1 MTTVRVQGPEGS
13 QSLELAA
20 DATVG
25 DLKDAIADK
34 LGIPPAAQTLLTG
47 FPPSTLTADDTA
59 ALAATLGS
67 APRVLVRRAAGSAPA
82 APAASSNRR
91 KPATVQRVAPGTS
104 ARDAELPA
112 PAPAAAAAAAS
123 SSSSA
128 AASSSSAAAA
138 PKRARD
144 GDDDDGESAIP
155 ASLRPASGA
164 ERKKQAKAKA
174 PKAKTAEQIATA
186 YYHAGSS
193 GSALAAR
200 GDFLTEHGMIEHRVA
215 ALGSRKYTIDGV
227 AAQGKGG
234 ARLDVSFKGVRN
246 QMHESVQWLSRDEM
260 REVLRLLASRGSSS
274 RRTAS
279 AASHLLAPREMAAR
293 SPAMLWSLAHEFY
306 GDIAGGVDALQVEL
320 ATQASQA

>member
-1 MTTVRVQGPEGS
+1 MT
-13 QSLELAA
+13 
-20 DATVG
+20 
-25 DLKDAIADK
+25 
-34 LGIPPAAQTLLTG
+34 
-47 FPPSTLTADDTA
+47 
-59 ALAATLGS
+59 
-67 APRVLVRRAAGSAPA
+67 APRSRPRWVPRRACSCA
-82 APAASSNRR
+82 APRAAHRWRPPHRR
-91 KPATVQRVAPGTS
+91 TAGTRHRAARAAWHVGARRGAARACAGGRRRVVVGRGA
-104 ARDAELPA
+104 
-112 PAPAAAAAAAS
+112 
-123 SSSSA
+123 
-128 AASSSSAAAA
+128 SSSAAAA

-234 ARLDVSFKGVRN
+234 ARLEVSFKGVRN

>member
-25 DLKDAIADK
+25 ELKDAIADK
-34 LGIPPAAQTLLTG
+34 LGIPTAAQTLLTG
-47 FPPSTLTADDTA
+47 FPPSTLTADDSA

-82 APAASSNRR
+82 APTASSNRR
-91 KPATVQRVAPGTS
+91 KPATVQRVQPGTS
-104 ARDAELPA
+104 ARDAEPPA
-112 PAPAAAAAAAS
+112 PAPAAAAA
-123 SSSSA
+123 SSSA
-128 AASSSSAAAA
+128 AAASSSAAAA

-234 ARLDVSFKGVRN
+234 ARLEVSFKGVRN

>member
-1 MTTVRVQGPEGS
+1 MTRATS
-13 QSLELAA
+13 QW
-20 DATVG
+20 
-25 DLKDAIADK
+25 
-34 LGIPPAAQTLLTG
+34 
-47 FPPSTLTADDTA
+47 
-59 ALAATLGS
+59 
-67 APRVLVRRAAGSAPA
+67 PR
-82 APAASSNRR
+82 
-91 KPATVQRVAPGTS
+91 PGT
-104 ARDAELPA
+104 
-112 PAPAAAAAAAS
+112 
-123 SSSSA
+123 
-128 AASSSSAAAA
+128 
-138 PKRARD
+138 
-144 GDDDDGESAIP
+144 
-155 ASLRPASGA
+155 
-164 ERKKQAKAKA
+164 
-174 PKAKTAEQIATA
+174 KAKTAEQIATA

-234 ARLDVSFKGVRN
+234 ARLEVSFKGVRN

>member
-1 MTTVRVQGPEGS
+1 MT
-13 QSLELAA
+13 
-20 DATVG
+20 
-25 DLKDAIADK
+25 
-34 LGIPPAAQTLLTG
+34 
-47 FPPSTLTADDTA
+47 
-59 ALAATLGS
+59 
-67 APRVLVRRAAGSAPA
+67 APRSRPRWVPRRACFVRRAAGARTGGAHRIVEPPEAGSRRARA
-82 APAASSNRR
+82 AGHVGARR
-91 KPATVQRVAPGTS
+91 RRA
-104 ARDAELPA
+104 A
-112 PAPAAAAAAAS
+112 PAPAAAAAA
-123 SSSSA
+123 SSSA
-128 AASSSSAAAA
+128 AAASSSAAAA

-227 AAQGKGG
+227 AAQGKGV
-234 ARLDVSFKGVRN
+234 ARLEVSFKGVRN

-279 AASHLLAPREMAAR
+279 AASTSSRRARWRALAR
-293 SPAMLWSLAHEFY
+293 
-306 GDIAGGVDALQVEL
+306 DALVARARVL
-320 ATQASQA
+320 RRHRRRRRRAPGRARDAG

>member
-34 LGIPPAAQTLLTG
+34 LGIPTAAQTLLTG
-47 FPPSTLTADDTA
+47 FPPSTLTADDSA

-82 APAASSNRR
+82 APTASSNRR
-91 KPATVQRVAPGTS
+91 KPATVQRVQPGTS
-104 ARDAELPA
+104 ARDAEPPA
-112 PAPAAAAAAAS
+112 PAPAAAAAA
-123 SSSSA
+123 
-128 AASSSSAAAA
+128 SSSAAAA

-174 PKAKTAEQIATA
+174 PKARTAEQIATA

>member
-25 DLKDAIADK
+25 ELKDAIADK
-34 LGIPPAAQTLLTG
+34 LGIPTAAQTLLTG

-104 ARDAELPA
+104 ARDAEPPA
-112 PAPAAAAAAAS
+112 PAPAAAAA
-123 SSSSA
+123 SSA
-128 AASSSSAAAA
+128 AAAASSSAAAA

-215 ALGSRKYTIDGV
+215 ALGSRKYTIDGI

-234 ARLDVSFKGVRN
+234 ARLEVSFKGVRN

>member
-34 LGIPPAAQTLLTG
+34 LGIPTAAQTLLTG
-47 FPPSTLTADDTA
+47 FPPSTLTADDSA
-59 ALAATLGS
+59 ALAATLGA

-82 APAASSNRR
+82 APTASSNRR

-104 ARDAELPA
+104 ARDAEPPA
-112 PAPAAAAAAAS
+112 PAPAAAAAA
-123 SSSSA
+123 
-128 AASSSSAAAA
+128 SSSAAAA
-138 PKRARD
+138 SSSAAAALKRARD

-306 GDIAGGVDALQVEL
+306 GDITGGVDALQVEL